1 MITIRLNDILNS
13 IPIFREISNKSLPI
27 KTAYQLARLSRELDR
42 ESTTFDES
50 RRKII
55 EKYAERDEN
64 GEFKQTDEGNVII
77 MPEQINACNQEMAEL
92 LDTEIEINVEP
103 IEIESLASIELTPAQ
118 MFSLEPFFVM

>member
-27 KTAYQLARLSRELDR
+27 KTAYQLARLIRELDR

-64 GEFKQTDEGNVII
+64 GEFKQTEEGNVII

-103 IEIESLASIELTPAQ
+103 IEIENLASIELTPAQ
-118 MFSLEPFFVM
+118 MFSLEPFFIM

>member
-27 KTAYQLARLSRELDR
+27 KTAYQLARLIRELDR

-64 GEFKQTDEGNVII
+64 GEFKQTDEGNIII

>member
-27 KTAYQLARLSRELDR
+27 KTAYQLARLIRELDR

-55 EKYAERDEN
+55 EKYAEHDEN

-92 LDTEIEINVEP
+92 LDTEIEINVDP

>member
-27 KTAYQLARLSRELDR
+27 KTAYQLARLIRELDR

>member
-1 MITIRLNDILNS
+1 MITIHLNDILNS

-27 KTAYQLARLSRELDR
+27 KTAYQLARLIRELDR

-64 GEFKQTDEGNVII
+64 GEFKQTDEGNII
-77 MPEQINACNQEMAEL
+77 ITPDQIHACNQEMVEL

-118 MFSLEPFFVM
+118 MLSLEPFFIM